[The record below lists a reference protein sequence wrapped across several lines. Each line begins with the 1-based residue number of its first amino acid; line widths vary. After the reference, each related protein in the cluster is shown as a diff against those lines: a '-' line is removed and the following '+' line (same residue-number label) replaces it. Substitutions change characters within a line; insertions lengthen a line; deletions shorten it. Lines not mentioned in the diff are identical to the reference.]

1 MKLVA
6 LILLIVLVVCAVW
19 RVSCKY
25 FNIPWPFLAFV
36 GFGKNPYMLV
46 FCHPDEIARRS
57 GVKDSDK
64 VLDLGCGAG
73 RISIPLAKLCGE
85 NGSVLGLDLQQ
96 RMVSKAIRFSKEN
109 KFEDITE
116 FKVFDVCKE
125 DLDTIFD
132 KIVIVTV
139 LGEIP
144 NVSSVIKKL
153 YPLLSDEGT
162 ISVTE
167 VIPDPCYITKNSF
180 NIFLKRMV
188 LKEVSCF

>member
-1 MKLVA
+1 MRRK
-6 LILLIVLVVCAVW
+6 W
-19 RVSCKY
+19 VS
-25 FNIPWPFLAFV
+25 
-36 GFGKNPYMLV
+36 
-46 FCHPDEIARRS
+46 
-57 GVKDSDK
+57 
-64 VLDLGCGAG
+64 
-73 RISIPLAKLCGE
+73 
-85 NGSVLGLDLQQ
+85 
-96 RMVSKAIRFSKEN
+96 IRFRFTAKNGFESNSIFQRRE
-109 KFEDITE
+109 FEDITE

-167 VIPDPCYITKNSF
+167 VIPDPCYITKKQLQHL
-180 NIFLKRMV
+180 LKRMV
-188 LKEVSCF
+188 LKEVSCFQRVLSYTMNFKKQ